1 MTPDREAAFGS
12 LSLFFYL
19 LAEPRMTAL
28 IPDSDTSCKGS
39 LSSYTHL
46 PIFVSVFCASGNF
59 YGEVRTGHDSSR
71 TCTLFWHKL
80 GTGLNFEAEFLA
92 MPLSLR
98 PPCCLEKFPAP
109 SDRKEGNQGN
119 RYNKFNSKTSTLWQ
133 IPAQQTSTSS
143 PMTARPSRTSTACLP
158 NFSTPKGHAL

>member
-46 PIFVSVFCASGNF
+46 PIFVSVFRAYGNF

-98 PPCCLEKFPAP
+98 PPCCLEKFPALQAQK
-109 SDRKEGNQGN
+109 KEIKGTDTISSTQKHLRYGKFLRN
-119 RYNKFNSKTSTLWQ
+119 RPQ
-133 IPAQQTSTSS
+133 
-143 PMTARPSRTSTACLP
+143 RPVL
-158 NFSTPKGHAL
+158 